1 MRLTKQ
7 NIERMKKIGKVD
19 SYEHFK
25 NEILIAGSLEISV
38 NSKSYPLLAYLEDED
53 VKELKNIID
62 GFLSLQIEDLK
73 KELSKNDRNSAPPEK
88 KQEPKKIVNRNRKKE
103 KMCYCCGKS
112 IDFEYK
118 YDLSTYCYKKNF
130 GKSVRYFCSY
140 GCMSNYKEGGAKQS
154 ALCS

>member
-53 VKELKNIID
+53 VK
-62 GFLSLQIEDLK
+62 
-73 KELSKNDRNSAPPEK
+73 
-88 KQEPKKIVNRNRKKE
+88 
-103 KMCYCCGKS
+103 
-112 IDFEYK
+112 
-118 YDLSTYCYKKNF
+118 
-130 GKSVRYFCSY
+130 
-140 GCMSNYKEGGAKQS
+140 
-154 ALCS
+154 